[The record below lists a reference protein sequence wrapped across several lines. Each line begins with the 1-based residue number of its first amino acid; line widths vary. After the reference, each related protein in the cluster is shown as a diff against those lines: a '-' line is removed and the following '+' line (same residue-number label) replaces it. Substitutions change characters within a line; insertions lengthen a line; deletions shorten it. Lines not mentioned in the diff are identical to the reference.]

1 MGTIWKK
8 PTETPDIKRGGD
20 IKVWGLVDFYQ
31 YSQKWGGLG
40 ADGKAEC
47 SLTLEK
53 VERRVIEMRYALT
66 AATDAELEELQDSGE
81 FPEGAPGWLDNWVNE
96 DGEFFGI
103 NGFYRQ
109 YHDEGGMFY
118 DYLKPDDSGRL
129 VIKRYCGRDE
139 PSTVFLA
146 WADFMRPSV
155 PDALPE

>member
-1 MGTIWKK
+1 MEIIWKK
-8 PTETPDIKRGGD
+8 PTETPDIKRGDD

-47 SLTLEK
+47 ILTLEK
-53 VERRVIEMRYALT
+53 IERRVIEMRYALT
-66 AATDAELEELQDSGE
+66 AATDAELAEFQESGE
-81 FPEGAPGWLDNWVNE
+81 FPESAPGWLNEWVNE

-109 YHDEGGMFY
+109 YHDEGGMYY

-129 VIKRYCGRDE
+129 VIKRYYGREE

-146 WADFMRPSV
+146 WADFIRPSV
-155 PDALPE
+155 PKELPE